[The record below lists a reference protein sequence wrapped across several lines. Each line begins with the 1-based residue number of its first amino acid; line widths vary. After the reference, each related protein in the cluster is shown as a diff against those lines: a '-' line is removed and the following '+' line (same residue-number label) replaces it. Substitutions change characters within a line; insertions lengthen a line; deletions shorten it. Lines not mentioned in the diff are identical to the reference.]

1 MIGAAATHRSED
13 GLQASAEAILA
24 CRADALFAVLADPA
38 LHPEIDGGAT
48 LATAVDASVLT
59 GVGDAFG
66 MDLAHGVRVV
76 CRVRRFEQ
84 DRVIAWEPGLED
96 APPSGQVWTWT
107 LAPEGEGTRVRVAY
121 DGTGLAPEDSRRRAR
136 ARALDPRRLVGSLC
150 RLEALA
156 RTAPL
161 SG

>member
-1 MIGAAATHRSED
+1 MSMIGAAQTHRAED
-13 GLQASAEAILA
+13 GLKTSAEAVLD
-24 CRADALFAVLADPA
+24 CRAEALFAVLADPA
-38 LHPEIDGGAT
+38 RHPEIDGGANV
-48 LATAVDASVLT
+48 ATAVDPRPLT
-59 GVGDAFG
+59 AAGQRFR
-66 MDLAHGVRVV
+66 MDLANGFRVV
-76 CRVRRFEQ
+76 CRVRRFER

-136 ARALDPRRLVGSLC
+136 ARALDPRRLVDSLS

-156 RTAPL
+156 RP
-161 SG
+161 

>member
-1 MIGAAATHRSED
+1 MIGAAQTHRAED
-13 GLQASAEAILA
+13 GLRVSAEAILA

-38 LHPEIDGGAT
+38 RHPAIDGGANV
-48 LATAVDASVLT
+48 AAAVDPSVLT

-107 LAPEGEGTRVRVAY
+107 LTPVPEGTRVRVAF
-121 DGTGLAPEDSRRRAR
+121 DGTGLDPEDSRRRAR
-136 ARALDPRRLVGSLC
+136 ARALEAHRLVDSLS
-150 RLEALA
+150 RLERLA
-156 RTAPL
+156 C
-161 SG
+161 G